1 MSYIEIQNV
10 EKAYDGGELV
20 LNQISLS
27 IEKGEFVTLLGPS
40 GCGKTTLLRSVAGLE
55 TIDFGRILIDGKDVT
70 NLPPRQRNV
79 AMVFQQHS
87 LFPTM
92 SVYNNIAFGL
102 KLEKLAKS
110 EIGKRVEE
118 VLALIGLEGSEA
130 KYPSQLSGGELQR
143 VALARCIVNNPQV
156 LLLDEPFSAID
167 AKLRRALQTSL
178 KEIHSALGMTI
189 VFVTHDQ
196 EEAMRMSDRIY
207 LMNNGQIEQSGA
219 PMDLYLSP
227 TSAFVAGFI
236 GHYNLVAGQAWQ
248 AAGLSTDATGHY
260 AVRPESIELTEHPR
274 EMAPGYATFSGVV
287 RQITYQGNVTRY
299 TVEGPQLTIDVDLL
313 YESHRQYLRGE
324 KVFVIIAEDDIIH
337 YV

>member
-1 MSYIEIQNV
+1 MNYIEIQNV
-10 EKAYDGGELV
+10 EKAFEDGQPV
-20 LNQISLS
+20 LRQVNFS
-27 IEKGEFVTLLGPS
+27 IEQGEFATLLGPS
-40 GCGKTTLLRSVAGLE
+40 GCGKTTLLRAIAGLE
-55 TIDFGRILIDGKDVT
+55 TIDSGTILIDGQDVT
-70 NLPPRQRNV
+70 LLSPRQRNV

-92 SVYNNIAFGL
+92 NVYSNIAFGL
-102 KLEKLAKS
+102 KLKRMPKP
-110 EIGKRVEE
+110 EIDHRVKT

-130 KYPSQLSGGELQR
+130 KYPSQLSGGQLQR

-178 KEIHSALGMTI
+178 KEIHSELGMTI
-189 VFVTHDQ
+189 IFVTHDQ

-207 LMNNGQIEQSGA
+207 LMNNGQIEQSGV

-227 TSAFVAGFI
+227 ASAFVAGFI
-236 GHYNLVAGQAWQ
+236 GNYNLVAGQAWQ
-248 AAGLSTDATGHY
+248 AAGLTTDATGHY
-260 AVRPESIELTEHPR
+260 AVRPESIELTEHPK

-299 TVEGPQLTIDVDLL
+299 TVEGPQFTVDVDLL

-324 KVFVIIAEDDIIH
+324 KVFAVIAEDDIIH
-337 YV
+337 YA

>member
-1 MSYIEIQNV
+1 MSYIEIRNAK
-10 EKAYDGGELV
+10 KAFEEDQLV
-20 LNQISLS
+20 LRQISIS
-27 IEKGEFVTLLGPS
+27 IEKGEFATLLGPS

-55 TIDFGRILIDGKDVT
+55 TLDSGSILINGKDVT

-92 SVYNNIAFGL
+92 CVYDNIAFGL
-102 KLEKLAKS
+102 KLKKLAKR
-110 EIGKRVEE
+110 EIDQRVAE
-118 VLALIGLEGSEA
+118 VLKLIGLTGSEA

-143 VALARCIVNNPQV
+143 VALARCIVNNPEV

-178 KEIHSALGMTI
+178 KEIHSELGMTVI
-189 VFVTHDQ
+189 FVTHDQ

-207 LMNNGQIEQSGA
+207 LMNSGQIEQYGA

-248 AAGLSTDATGHY
+248 AAGLATDPAGHY
-260 AVRPESIELTEHPR
+260 AVRPESIELAEHPG
-274 EMAPGYATFSGVV
+274 ELGQGQVTFAGVV
-287 RQITYQGNVTRY
+287 KQITYQGNVTRY
-299 TVEGPQLTIDVDLL
+299 TVEGPQITVDVDLL
-313 YESHRQYLRGE
+313 YEGHRQYLRGE
-324 KVFVIIAEDDIIH
+324 RVFATIARENVIH
-337 YV
+337 YA